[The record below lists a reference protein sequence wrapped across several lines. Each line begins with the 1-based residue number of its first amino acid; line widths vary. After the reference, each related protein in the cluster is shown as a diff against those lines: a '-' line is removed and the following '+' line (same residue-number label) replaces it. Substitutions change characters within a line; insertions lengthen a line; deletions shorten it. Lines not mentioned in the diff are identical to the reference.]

1 MKLWKKIWSTSRR
14 RLIIISILA
23 LCFYCLM
30 TAIVANCYIAD
41 YCNFNIFQNEKSTI
55 STVQMPD
62 KESQAQIKALYDSYI
77 ANFYDTSIFFI
88 IVTLAIGIFGFIKP
102 EDEVFERKLSYLFPD
117 LHSSEE
123 GKKYVTNKINKMA
136 AISPFSRHTISFDEV
151 IELDK
156 DNFLYKCGFIY
167 EAEISN
173 LHGNSSY
180 KDKNV
185 EIKFGLKHITL
196 EELKDVTNDFKWGQL
211 TMLRTHFSKDVAD
224 PMPWHNGS
232 KRNSIKNLEIPARES
247 VHIDVNSWSWSKFNK
262 TQYDSVSVQRFT
274 ESIELFFI
282 NNLHD
287 RELKVTYVVALKTDN
302 LESLMDENGDFKN
315 GEVLAMSNKDG
326 NRFSKVIKY
335 FTPDQVILWK
345 VRAV

>member
-1 MKLWKKIWSTSRR
+1 
-14 RLIIISILA
+14 
-23 LCFYCLM
+23 
-30 TAIVANCYIAD
+30 
-41 YCNFNIFQNEKSTI
+41 
-55 STVQMPD
+55 
-62 KESQAQIKALYDSYI
+62 
-77 ANFYDTSIFFI
+77 
-88 IVTLAIGIFGFIKP
+88 
-102 EDEVFERKLSYLFPD
+102 
-117 LHSSEE
+117 
-123 GKKYVTNKINKMA
+123 
-136 AISPFSRHTISFDEV
+136 
-151 IELDK
+151 
-156 DNFLYKCGFIY
+156 
-167 EAEISN
+167 
-173 LHGNSSY
+173 
-180 KDKNV
+180 
-185 EIKFGLKHITL
+185 
-196 EELKDVTNDFKWGQL
+196 
-211 TMLRTHFSKDVAD
+211 
-224 PMPWHNGS
+224 MPWHNGS
-232 KRNSIKNLEIPARES
+232 KRNFIKKSPRYSIKNLEIPARES